1 MTLADD
7 LSDVKPADNFDSDQI
22 VDKGFLDGQLPPL
35 ATFQASS
42 ESAKATEDLRNI
54 SRGRRVQ
61 LGFGESVELTKLRLR
76 SCKKRQNKG
85 EIRYRALL
93 ILGDKSS
100 LTIDEKRDFRH
111 KLRHC
116 GCGCDRSGFKLN
128 FRKE

>member
-76 SCKKRQNKG
+76 SCKKNVKTMVR
-85 EIRYRALL
+85 
-93 ILGDKSS
+93 LGTEPYSYWVIKAVLPLMRRGIFATSFDIVDVGVIEVDSS
-100 LTIDEKRDFRH
+100 
-111 KLRHC
+111 
-116 GCGCDRSGFKLN
+116 
-128 FRKE
+128 